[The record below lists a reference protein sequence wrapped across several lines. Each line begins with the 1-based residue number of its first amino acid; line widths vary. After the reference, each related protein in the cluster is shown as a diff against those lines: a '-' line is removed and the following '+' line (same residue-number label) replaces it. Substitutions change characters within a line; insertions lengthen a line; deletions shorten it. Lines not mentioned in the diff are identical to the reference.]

1 MVWLYVPG
9 SAASNS
15 ECDLHSDA
23 VIASSATLRG
33 TPMRPRSW
41 RRAWRTAPWIR
52 RLSGM
57 TLSPSMAAAGVER
70 WISSLR
76 DSPAPPSPSPDYD
89 VGPTTSDGSGMTS
102 RESSARSSQ
111 RGSTSRTCPGS
122 SAPTDVFAILSGSR
136 WTTPQM
142 DLYAIGRSPTYSGA
156 WPSSGTMRSGRCSAR
171 PKWAPLTSG
180 SGGSASPGMSYER
193 GLYPT
198 PSATPYGSSQN
209 GSNGE
214 GGENERPSAG
224 TPSLESWAKRWP
236 TPTSMDG
243 CREGQPRAEAK
254 GAHAVSLHHAVAS
267 WPPDDRLSAQRGHGD
282 RDPTVSRFL
291 PGTPGS
297 SLVPTLWP
305 TPRASENENRTTH
318 HSPSHADGSHGKTLA
333 GGASL
338 WLTPT
343 TSDVRGEREP
353 DGKRS
358 GDRSDEAGLD
368 RMATSW
374 PTPNTRDAASAGRHT
389 TETGVMHPG
398 TTLTDAMRQ
407 WDAASA
413 GRHTTETGVMHPGTI
428 ARNARPLNEQA
439 CHCGLPAPETP
450 PGGESTSPPI
460 LRSEE

>member
-305 TPRASENENRTTH
+305 TP
-318 HSPSHADGSHGKTLA
+318 D
-333 GGASL
+333 
-338 WLTPT
+338 
-343 TSDVRGEREP
+343 
-353 DGKRS
+353 
-358 GDRSDEAGLD
+358 
-368 RMATSW
+368 
-374 PTPNTRDAASAGRHT
+374 TRDAASAGRHT

-398 TTLTDAMRQ
+398 TM
-407 WDAASA
+407 
-413 GRHTTETGVMHPGTI
+413 
-428 ARNARPLNEQA
+428 ARNGGPLNEQA
-439 CHCGLPAPETP
+439 CHCGLPAPAP
-450 PGGESTSPPI
+450 
-460 LRSEE
+460 

>member
-1 MVWLYVPG
+1 
-9 SAASNS
+9 
-15 ECDLHSDA
+15 
-23 VIASSATLRG
+23 
-33 TPMRPRSW
+33 
-41 RRAWRTAPWIR
+41 
-52 RLSGM
+52 
-57 TLSPSMAAAGVER
+57 
-70 WISSLR
+70 
-76 DSPAPPSPSPDYD
+76 
-89 VGPTTSDGSGMTS
+89 
-102 RESSARSSQ
+102 
-111 RGSTSRTCPGS
+111 
-122 SAPTDVFAILSGSR
+122 
-136 WTTPQM
+136 
-142 DLYAIGRSPTYSGA
+142 
-156 WPSSGTMRSGRCSAR
+156 
-171 PKWAPLTSG
+171 
-180 SGGSASPGMSYER
+180 MSYER

-333 GGASL
+333 GEASL

-413 GRHTTETGVMHPGTI
+413 GRHTTETGVMHPGTM

-460 LRSEE
+460 L